1 MNLGQIKL
9 KLSQYKSLNPKS
21 GDQDQFQIFLEGKT
35 EGDNYCFLVTDFEVD
50 GNMIYFRSEDLDEI
64 LKKVEGVTIDDA

>member
-35 EGDNYCFLVTDFEVD
+35 EGEREKV
-50 GNMIYFRSEDLDEI
+50 SES
-64 LKKVEGVTIDDA
+64 KKSDSEKIKVRH

>member
-35 EGDNYCFLVTDFEVD
+35 ESDNYCFLVTDFEVKILMKPLNKLRGFYD
-50 GNMIYFRSEDLDEI
+50 LHGN
-64 LKKVEGVTIDDA
+64 